1 MADAKIVR
9 FFKFLKLRI
18 LRQKDSMHMI
28 ARGAVIGLMV
38 GMMVPMGGQIIIS
51 ILLCMVFSGNK
62 LAASSFTFISNPWS
76 VVVLYP
82 FQIFLGAKVVGSEV
96 SENVANGFRTACE
109 QVEFFKFK
117 FGPVFDFLGEH
128 GWNIVIYF
136 LIGGFII
143 GVLLSAITYPLMIR
157 TVARHH
163 KKREERI
170 IQRKERRRQKLLRMI
185 ADGELPED
193 FPID

>member
-1 MADAKIVR
+1 MSDSRIVR

-51 ILLCMVFSGNK
+51 ILLCFAFSGNK
-62 LAASSFTFISNPWS
+62 IAASTFTFISNPWT
-76 VVVLYP
+76 VVIIYP
-82 FQIFLGAKVVGSEV
+82 FQILLGAKVVGSEV
-96 SENVANGFRTACE
+96 SESVADGFRTAC
-109 QVEFFKFK
+109 QKVEFFKFK
-117 FGPVFDFLGEH
+117 FGPVVDFLSEH
-128 GWNIVIYF
+128 GWNIIIYF

-143 GVLLSAITYPLMIR
+143 GVIISAITYPLMIR
-157 TVARHH
+157 AVERHH

-170 IQRKERRRQKLLRMI
+170 ISRKEKRRKKLLKMI

-193 FPID
+193 FPLS